1 MGDLQE
7 HARHVFITKTVPK
20 KMKEP
25 SYKKKKGRMNQ
36 VTRKKKVQEKR
47 EEEEEEDE
55 DLMDGNFQKCGNPPG
70 PLVAPS
76 SVLEVCFN
84 LVAPSSVLEVC
95 FNLVAP
101 SPFWRRASTPCTLL
115 RFGGV

>member
-84 LVAPSSVLEVC
+84 LVAPS
-95 FNLVAP
+95 
-101 SPFWRRASTPCTLL
+101 PFWRCASTPCTLL
-115 RFGGV
+115 RFGGVLKPPGVLHS